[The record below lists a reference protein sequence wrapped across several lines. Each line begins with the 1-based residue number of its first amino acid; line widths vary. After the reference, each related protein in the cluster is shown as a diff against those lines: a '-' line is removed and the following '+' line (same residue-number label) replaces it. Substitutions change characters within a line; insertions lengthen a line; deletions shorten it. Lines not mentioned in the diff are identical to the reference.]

1 MANKNS
7 EEHSKISGD
16 LYNEDLDGEESS
28 FNPSESTKQHNK
40 HAKKLKHKKDK
51 EQEGTNIIG
60 DPGGTQN
67 AKKKRIG
74 LKRKS
79 KKDSDFNYS
88 Y

>member
-1 MANKNS
+1 MASKNT
-7 EEHSKISGD
+7 EEHPKISGD

-28 FNPSESTKQHNK
+28 FNPSESTKRHNK

-51 EQEGTNIIG
+51 EQEEINTIYN
-60 DPGGTQN
+60 PGGTQN

-74 LKRKS
+74 LKRES
-79 KKDSDFNYS
+79 KKDSEFNYS